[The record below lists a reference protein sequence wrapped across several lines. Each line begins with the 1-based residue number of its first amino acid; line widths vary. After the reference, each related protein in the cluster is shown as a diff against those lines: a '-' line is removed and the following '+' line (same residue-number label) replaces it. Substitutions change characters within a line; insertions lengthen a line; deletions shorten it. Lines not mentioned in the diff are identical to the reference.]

1 MPSPFP
7 DPNHDPNPGTASA
20 APRRAN
26 PSLKE
31 RVGALKNLPP
41 FLREIWATSRPLT
54 IASLGLRLIRAL
66 LPIVTL
72 YVGKLIID
80 EAVRLVG
87 AGVRF
92 ENLSDAWSGGQL
104 NPLLY
109 LLLAEFGL
117 AILSDLLG
125 RLVSYADS
133 VLSELFTNATSIR
146 LMEHAATLDLEDF
159 EDPELQDKLD
169 RARRQTMGR
178 MNLMSQLFGQAQD
191 AITVVSFA
199 AGLLVY
205 APWLIVLLA
214 VALIPAFIG
223 ESHFNAMNYSLNFQW
238 TPERRQLEYIRQMGA
253 SVETAKEVKI
263 FNLNR
268 FFIGRFRELS
278 AKFFTANRALARKR
292 AFWGTLLAALGTLG
306 YYVAY
311 AYIAWRTVKGDF
323 SIGDLTFLAGSFRR
337 LRQLLESLLIGFSQ
351 VASQALYLDDLYS
364 FFEIVPEIRSDPD
377 ALAIP
382 RPITQG
388 FVFENVGFRYPDA
401 EKWALRGLQFEL
413 NDGEVLALVG
423 ENGAGKTTLVK
434 LLARLYDPDEGRIL
448 LDGRDLQDYD
458 LDDLRANIGVIF
470 QDFVRYHLTAGENI
484 GVGQVEDM
492 YNAARIRDAA
502 HRAMADE
509 VIEGLPGGY
518 DQLVGRRFKTGVD
531 LSGGQWQKIA
541 IARAYMRDA
550 QVMILDEPT
559 AALDARAEYEVFKRF
574 KELSEGRTAVLISH
588 RFSSVRMA
596 DRILVL
602 AEGKLEA
609 SGTHES
615 LLAQG
620 GRYAELFELQAAGY
634 R

>member
-1 MPSPFP
+1 MADATSAP
-7 DPNHDPNPGTASA
+7 AA
-20 APRRAN
+20 APGAPKRNN
-26 PSLKE
+26 PSLRE
-31 RVGALKNLPP
+31 RVSALRNLPP
-41 FLREIWATSRPLT
+41 FLREIWATSRTLT
-54 IASLGLRLIRAL
+54 LTSLCLRLLRAL
-66 LPIVTL
+66 LPIITL
-72 YVGKLIID
+72 YIGKLIID
-80 EAVRLVG
+80 EAVRLVA

-92 ENLSDAWSGGQL
+92 DSLQAAWNGGEL
-104 NPLLY
+104 DHLL
-109 LLLAEFGL
+109 LLLASEFAL
-117 AILSDLLG
+117 AIASDLLG
-125 RLVSYADS
+125 RLVSYADA

-178 MNLMSQLFGQAQD
+178 MSLLSQLFGQAQD
-191 AITVVSFA
+191 MVTVVSFA

-205 APWLIVLLA
+205 APWLMVLLA
-214 VALIPAFIG
+214 VALVPAFIG
-223 ESHFNAMNYSLNFQW
+223 ESHFNAVNYSLNFQW

-263 FNLNR
+263 FDLNR
-268 FFIGRFRELS
+268 FFIARFRELS
-278 AKFFTANRALARKR
+278 AKFFLANRALARRR

-306 YYVAY
+306 YYIAY

-351 VASQALYLDDLYS
+351 VAGQAMYLDDLYS
-364 FFEIVPEIRSDPD
+364 FFEIEPEIRSRPD
-377 ALAIP
+377 AAGIP
-382 RPITQG
+382 RPIARG
-388 FVFENVGFRYPDA
+388 FVFDNVGFRYPDA

-413 NDGEVLALVG
+413 RAGEVLALVG

-448 LDGRDLQDYD
+448 LDGRDLRDYD

-484 GVGQVEDM
+484 AVGQVDAM
-492 YNAARIRDAA
+492 RDTARIREAA
-502 HRAMADE
+502 RRSMADE
-509 VIEGLPGGY
+509 VIESLPQGY
-518 DQLVGRRFKTGVD
+518 DQLIGRRFKTGVD

-559 AALDARAEYEVFKRF
+559 AALDARAEFEVFQRF

-602 AEGKLEA
+602 AEGRLED
-609 SGTHES
+609 SGTHEE
-615 LLAQG
+615 LMARG

>member
-1 MPSPFP
+1 MPGPAPAPS
-7 DPNHDPNPGTASA
+7 TA
-20 APRRAN
+20 PQR
-26 PSLKE
+26 PSLRE
-31 RVGALKNLPP
+31 RVGALRNIPP
-41 FLREIWATSRPLT
+41 FLREIWATSKPLT
-54 IASLGLRLIRAL
+54 ITSLGLRLVRAL
-66 LPIVTL
+66 MPIATL
-72 YVGKLIID
+72 YIGKLIID
-80 EAVRLVG
+80 EAVRLVAQG
-87 AGVRF
+87 ANAGDLA
-92 ENLSDAWSGGQL
+92 EAWRSGALDHLG
-104 NPLLY
+104 
-109 LLLAEFGL
+109 LLLASEFAL
-117 AILSDLLG
+117 AIASDLLG
-125 RLVSYADS
+125 RMVSYADGL
-133 VLSELFTNATSIR
+133 LSELFTNATSIR
-146 LMEHAATLDLEDF
+146 LMQHAATLDLEDF
-159 EDPELQDKLD
+159 EDPDLQDKLD

-214 VALIPAFIG
+214 IALIPAFVG
-223 ESHFNAMNYSLNFQW
+223 EAHFNALNYTLNFAW
-238 TPERRQLEYIRQMGA
+238 TPERRQLEYLRQMGA

-268 FFIGRFRELS
+268 FFIARFRQLS
-278 AKFFTANRALARKR
+278 DKFYLANKALAGKR

-306 YYVAY
+306 YYIAY
-311 AYIAWRTVKGDF
+311 AYIAWRTVRGDF
-323 SIGDLTFLAGSFRR
+323 TIGDLTFLAGSFRR
-337 LRQLLESLLIGFSQ
+337 LRQLLEGLLVGFSQ

-364 FFEIVPEIRSDPD
+364 FFEIVPEISSGPD
-377 ALAIP
+377 AIRVP
-382 RPITQG
+382 QPIVRG
-388 FVFENVGFRYPDA
+388 FAFENVGFRYPDA
-401 EKWALRGLQFEL
+401 ARWALRGLDFEL
-413 NDGEVLALVG
+413 RAGEVLALVG

-448 LDGRDLQDYD
+448 LDGRDLRDYD
-458 LDDLRANIGVIF
+458 LEDLRANIGVIF

-484 GVGQVEDM
+484 GVGQIDAMDDRARIES
-492 YNAARIRDAA
+492 AARRAA
-502 HRAMADE
+502 ADE
-509 VIEGLPGGY
+509 VVASLPLGY
-518 DQLVGRRFKTGVD
+518 DQLIGRRFKTGVD

-559 AALDARAEYEVFKRF
+559 AALDARSEFEVFERF
-574 KELSEGRTAVLISH
+574 KELSDQRTAILISH

-602 AEGKLEA
+602 AEGRLEA
-609 SGTHES
+609 SGTHEQ